1 MARPIV
7 RPGHLPAAFG
17 GVDADVRHAY
27 GVKWSG
33 PKRFIDQA
41 KGCLN
46 VLRNQFES
54 LLEGDIVWQPY
65 EEFLAEEPDI
75 APPRIKEERNL
86 WMIRV
91 EMIHF
96 WVVEWH
102 YPDRVMRQFG
112 RKQQVPPPL
121 PSLWSHHEDQM
132 KFHHGLTDFR
142 KKPDWADIHKTS
154 IEVIQLLLFRLFS
167 ISNYHLVI
175 KINVMLC
182 AAMEREG
189 R

>member
-1 MARPIV
+1 ME
-7 RPGHLPAAFG
+7 H
-17 GVDADVRHAY
+17 
-27 GVKWSG
+27 
-33 PKRFIDQA
+33 A

-46 VLRNQFES
+46 VICNQFES

-65 EEFLAEEPDI
+65 EDFVAEDADI
-75 APPRIKEERNL
+75 APPIINEERNL

-91 EMIHF
+91 EMINF
-96 WVVEWH
+96 WIVEWH

-132 KFHHGLTDFR
+132 KFLHGPMDPR
-142 KKPDWADIHKTS
+142 KKPNWADIHKAS
-154 IEVIQLLLFRLFS
+154 IEVSQLLLFRLFS
-167 ISNYHLVI
+167 KYNCHLFI
-175 KINVMLC
+175 KINVMLF